1 MTRELLKDKLTEKLI
16 EGISLG
22 TLSGWFIA
30 SQGASARRK

>member
-16 EGISLG
+16 EGISS